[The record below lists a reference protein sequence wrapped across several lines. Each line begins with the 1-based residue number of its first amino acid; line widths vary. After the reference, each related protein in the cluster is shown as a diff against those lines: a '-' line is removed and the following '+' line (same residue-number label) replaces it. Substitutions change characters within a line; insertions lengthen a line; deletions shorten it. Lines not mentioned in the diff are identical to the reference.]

1 MKHSAYK
8 CPECDSYCDLSDYAE
23 GLVCPVHGSELEK
36 VTQWARAGTFSLV
49 GAVWVAKGQPM
60 VVPEGRRKRD
70 NGEMTS
76 TSMGCANPAQQKEWQ
91 ALHDKAGIS
100 GTRYHPKTGALLYP
114 GGRKTQR
121 QLMQVHGLHDN
132 N

>member
-1 MKHSAYK
+1 MKHDCYK

-23 GLVCPVHGSELEK
+23 GVVCPAHGLELEK

-49 GAVWVAKGQPM
+49 GDVWLAQGLPT
-60 VVPEGRRKRD
+60 GRRDND
-70 NGEMTS
+70 NGEMVS
-76 TSMGCANPAQQKEWQ
+76 TSMGCANKEQQKEWQ

-121 QLMQVHGLHDN
+121 QLMAVHGLHDN

>member
-1 MKHSAYK
+1 MKHDCYK
-8 CPECDSYCDLSDYAE
+8 CPECDSYCDLSDYSE

-49 GAVWVAKGQPM
+49 GDVWVAAGLPT
-60 VVPEGRRKRD
+60 GRRDND

-76 TSMGCANPAQQKEWQ
+76 LAMGCPNKAQQGEFLKMY
-91 ALHDKAGIS
+91 DKAGIT
-100 GTRYHPKTGALLYP
+100 GARFHPKTGALKYP
-114 GGRKTQR
+114 GGRATQR
-121 QLMQVHGLHDN
+121 KLMKVHQLHDN

>member
-23 GLVCPVHGSELEK
+23 GLVCPVHGSKLEK
-36 VTQWARAGTFSLV
+36 VSDWSRAGSFSLV
-49 GAVWVAKGQPM
+49 GDVWVAAGLPT
-60 VVPEGRRKRD
+60 GRRDCD
-70 NGEMTS
+70 NGEMVS
-76 TSMGCANPAQQKEWQ
+76 TSMGCPNKEQQKEWQ
-91 ALHDKAGIS
+91 KAHAKAGIS
-100 GTRYHPKTGALLYP
+100 GTRYHPKTGAMLYP

-121 QLMQVHGLHDN
+121 QLMAVHGLHDN

>member
-1 MKHSAYK
+1 MKHNCWK
-8 CPECDSYCDLSDYAE
+8 CPACDSYADE
-23 GLVCPVHGSELEK
+23 KGLACPVHGLTLQK
-36 VTQWARAGTFSLV
+36 VTQWSRAGTFSLV
-49 GAVWVAKGQPM
+49 GDVWLAAGLPT
-60 VVPEGRRKRD
+60 GRRDND

-76 TSMGCANPAQQKEWQ
+76 TSMGCPNKAQQKEWQ
-91 ALHDKAGIS
+91 KAHDKAGIS

-121 QLMQVHGLHDN
+121 QLMEVHGLHDN